1 MEKQTIGSFIA
12 ALRKANGMTQKQLAE
27 KLCLTIPSQ
36 APGYRQLRPKWE
48 EGFVDNR
55 YGMEPEEHL
64 ITTLHLISKSSF
76 MHLPSGKCAELYIP
90 HQSSFNEL
98 KSRVPEDDSLLF
110 GFDYRGIG
118 ESTPAGCDQG
128 AWAEDFFGLY
138 RRDYHY
144 DAMARLLGFSVLG
157 KRTEDVMKAILL
169 LKEAGIEEITLT
181 ASGIGMFPAILAALY
196 SPVKVKTAFIT
207 RCRSVLESS
216 LSGTDNLPQSMT
228 LFNILSITD
237 FDQLQRFV
245 EE

>member
-1 MEKQTIGSFIA
+1 LK
-12 ALRKANGMTQKQLAE
+12 
-27 KLCLTIPSQ
+27 
-36 APGYRQLRPKWE
+36 
-48 EGFVDNR
+48 
-55 YGMEPEEHL
+55 
-64 ITTLHLISKSSF
+64 
-76 MHLPSGKCAELYIP
+76 LYIP

-169 LKEAGIEEITLT
+169 LKETGIEEITLT

-228 LFNILSITD
+228 LFNILGITD